1 MMEKSSSSKKS
12 VLIKKF
18 ENSRPEEFAFIIR
31 LFIKQDL
38 FAEQTLIRSICRFD
52 GFLWNVKFSNVREHG
67 SAGTNGSGLAV
78 K

>member
-18 ENSRPEEFAFIIR
+18 ENSRSEEFAFIIR

-38 FAEQTLIRSICRFD
+38 FA
-52 GFLWNVKFSNVREHG
+52 
-67 SAGTNGSGLAV
+67 
-78 K
+78 